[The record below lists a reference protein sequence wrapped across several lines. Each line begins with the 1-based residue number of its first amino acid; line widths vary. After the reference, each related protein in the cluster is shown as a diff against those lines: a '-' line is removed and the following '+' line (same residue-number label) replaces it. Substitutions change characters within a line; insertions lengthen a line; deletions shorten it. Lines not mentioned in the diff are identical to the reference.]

1 MSYFFSLWNI
11 VFFHCLR
18 IFIIVALMSLSA
30 KPNIWTPLELVSS
43 EWVIDCCCF
52 LLSWTTHSCFF
63 ACLILFWLKTRHF
76 ILCCNILSSGF
87 PICLRHLLVFVV
99 SINCLNLFW
108 GFYLPLD
115 YSHWCLC
122 LILFC
127 FFLFIFVF
135 SMAIRVTP
143 ITAQLMISQW
153 FEQQLWSNTSS
164 LFDFHLPWT
173 NGSLYEL
180 EITSKFSYLSSF
192 KSLLTLLGSSL
203 HMSGIHGDVT

>member
-1 MSYFFSLWNI
+1 MEHSFLSLFEVI
-11 VFFHCLR
+11 YL
-18 IFIIVALMSLSA
+18 VALMYLSA

-43 EWVIDCCCF
+43 DWLIDCCCF

-99 SINCLNLFW
+99 SINCLNVFW

-115 YSHWCLC
+115 SSHWCLC

-127 FFLFIFVF
+127 FFLFLIFVF
-135 SMAIRVTP
+135 SVAIRVTP
-143 ITAQLMISQW
+143 IIAQFMISQW
-153 FEQQLWSNTSS
+153 FEQRLWSNTLS
-164 LFDFHLPWT
+164 LFYFYLPWT
-173 NGSLYEL
+173 KGSLYEL
-180 EITSKFSYLSSF
+180 ESTSKFSDLSSF